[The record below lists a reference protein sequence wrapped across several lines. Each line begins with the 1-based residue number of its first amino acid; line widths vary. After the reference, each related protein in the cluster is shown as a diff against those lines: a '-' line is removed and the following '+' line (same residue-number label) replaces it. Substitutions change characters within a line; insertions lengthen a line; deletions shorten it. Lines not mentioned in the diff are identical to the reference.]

1 MLRRA
6 AQHQREFVLEVFI
19 YPPESLESCVDFF
32 LTKLIPENLY
42 GEGGKGKLIDPDLRD
57 RALHMSRMFRI
68 RCERILDTSTKNRE
82 MAAESVDSPT
92 VKRYDPTEGI
102 DIESLMTKIHNL
114 IERLIRLSCT
124 RAVPA
129 FTKEMERQLIA
140 EAGEFHET
148 PSDYG
153 YKSESET
160 DSDEDNSNA
169 YDSDSSYEEWKIACR
184 SFILEHLLAILP

>member
-68 RCERILDTSTKNRE
+68 RGERILDTITKNRD
-82 MAAESVDSPT
+82 MAADSVASPIA
-92 VKRYDPTEGI
+92 KRYDPTEGI
-102 DIESLMTKIHNL
+102 DMENLMSKIHNL

-124 RAVPA
+124 RDVPA

-140 EAGEFHET
+140 EAEEFHET
-148 PSDYG
+148 QSDDG
-153 YKSESET
+153 RYKIESET
-160 DSDEDNSNA
+160 DSDDDNSNA
-169 YDSDSSYEEWKIACR
+169 DDSDSSYEEWR
-184 SFILEHLLAILP
+184 NSM